1 MSGKEHFVE
10 MDVRDGEA
18 YELAKEWFDD
28 VVFTTKLTLKDEPD
42 WERLKEDVREL
53 RKEYGKVA
61 VLVSTR
67 KPSLIREIKRRN
79 LPVLLYVQGGDMRIN
94 RYALESGV
102 DALISPWLGR
112 RDPGFDHVLARIAAR
127 RGVAIGFSLAPVLN
141 AGQYERAMLLR
152 FMGKVWR
159 LVEKYGAP
167 RFLTSSAENRWEV
180 RSPRDLMS
188 LGLAIGMDAPR
199 ARASLDFHPRAVLR
213 RLR

>member
-18 YELAKEWFDD
+18 YELAREWFDD
-28 VVFTTKLTLKDEPD
+28 VVFTTRLTLRDEPD
-42 WERLKEDVREL
+42 WERLKEEVREL

-67 KPSLIREIKRRN
+67 KPSLIGEIKRRN
-79 LPVLLYVQGGDMRIN
+79 LPALLYVQGGDMRIN

-141 AGQYERAMLLR
+141 SGPYERAMLLR

-159 LVEKYGAP
+159 LVEKYGVP
-167 RFLTSSAENRWEV
+167 RFLTSSATNKWGV

-188 LGLAIGMDAPR
+188 LGLAIGMDVPR
-199 ARASLDFHPRAVLR
+199 AKASLDFHPREMLR